1 MAVVGVQRKVLGS
14 RPARSAKAMAA
25 SLARAA
31 FTMSETWPPADTR
44 HVPGQAASG
53 TMTAIVTLPERRM
66 KEVGMRP

>member
-1 MAVVGVQRKVLGS
+1 MGEPRHG
-14 RPARSAKAMAA
+14 R
-25 SLARAA
+25 A